1 MVVDLAQADSDGRV
15 GMAGSKGGNGRPSVV
30 LWDEDSEKVIP
41 TLGRLLSSLGT
52 GVRPNCK
59 ISRRLDLGWQKR

>member
-1 MVVDLAQADSDGRV
+1 MAQADSDGST
-15 GMAGSKGGNGRPSVV
+15 GMAGSKGGNGRPYVI
-30 LWDEDSEKVIP
+30 LWDGDLEKVIP

-59 ISRRLDLGWQKR
+59 MSRRLDLG